1 MIISWCGLGDM
12 GQNGSHIPQV
22 PLAARYGR
30 NPRSCGHELLRSVRV
45 AQAARRV
52 HSHGL
57 MTRAFILVM
66 DSFGI
71 GASRDAAGYD
81 DAGADTLGHIA
92 AHCAASRVPGR
103 GALSLPNLVQLGLAA
118 AAAES
123 SGAWPDG
130 LLSPAPIG
138 AWGYAAETSR
148 GKDTPSGHWEMAG
161 LPVPFDWGYFPRTT
175 PCFPAALTAALMQ
188 RTNLPGLLGN
198 RHASGTAI
206 IDELGAEHLA
216 TGQPIAY
223 TSADSVFQIA
233 AHEEA
238 FGLDRLYEVCRIAR
252 ELVDPYR
259 IGRVIARPFIGAPG
273 AFRRTPHRRDL
284 AVPPP
289 AATLLDRF
297 QEDGGSVV
305 SIGKIGDIFAH
316 RGTGREIKADGNS
329 AVFDATLAASRSTEG
344 RLLVLANF
352 VDFDTLHGHRRDV
365 GGYAGALEDFDARL
379 PELMAALRP
388 GDMAVITADHGC
400 DPTWSGSD
408 HTREHVPV
416 LAFGP
421 DIAPRPLGRRETFAD
436 IGQSVA
442 RHLGLAPLA
451 HGTACF

>member
-1 MIISWCGLGDM
+1 MK
-12 GQNGSHIPQV
+12 
-22 PLAARYGR
+22 
-30 NPRSCGHELLRSVRV
+30 
-45 AQAARRV
+45 
-52 HSHGL
+52 
-57 MTRAFILVM
+57 RAVVLVL

-71 GASRDAAGYD
+71 GAAADAERFG
-81 DAGADTLGHIA
+81 DAGSNTLGHIA
-92 AHCAASRVPGR
+92 AHRARAGKP
-103 GALSLPNLVQLGLAA
+103 LQIPNLARLGLLHAA
-118 AAAES
+118 RES
-123 SGAWPDG
+123 CGQFPEGCKPSGDV
-130 LLSPAPIG
+130 IG
-138 AWGYAAETSR
+138 AYGFAEELST

-161 LPVPFDWGYFPRTT
+161 VPVLYEWGYFRDAENT
-175 PCFPAALTAALMQ
+175 FPPSLLADLIREA
-188 RTNLPGLLGN
+188 RLPGVLGN
-198 RHASGTAI
+198 CAASGTEI
-206 IDELGAEHLA
+206 IAQLGEEHMR
-216 TGQPIAY
+216 TGKPIVY

-233 AHEEA
+233 AHEET
-238 FGLDRLYEVCRIAR
+238 FGLERLIDLCLITRR
-252 ELVDPYR
+252 LVDPYR